1 MSSRGRTWL
10 GVAAGVVGGA
20 VGGGVVAFVIV
31 ANLRQADADPGAL
44 SARAATHAPREDERG
59 EPARAS
65 GPNPRRVQQ
74 LEERLGKL
82 EEASDEGR
90 HSAEN
95 VKPPEPSPSRTD
107 YVASQQKLIGDHRQE
122 ATDPQW
128 ATSTK
133 RSLEEDLARAKA
145 QGTTFE
151 LAELD
156 CRTTSCVLTAAWST
170 REEALSQYEYLF
182 HYPTRANCAR
192 QALVSEE
199 ANAAGKF
206 EASIVYDC
214 TDWRADGAVL
224 GEPMDP
230 PLFQAQ
236 PSSSR

>member
-1 MSSRGRTWL
+1 LSSRGRTWV
-10 GVAAGVVGGA
+10 GVAAGIVGGA
-20 VGGGVVAFVIV
+20 IGGGVVAFVIV
-31 ANLRQADADPGAL
+31 ASLRQADADPRAL
-44 SARAATHAPREDERG
+44 PARAATQAPREDKPG
-59 EPARAS
+59 EPPRSS
-65 GPNPRRVQQ
+65 GANQRRVQQ

-82 EEASDEGR
+82 EEASDEAR
-90 HSAEN
+90 HSAED
-95 VKPPEPSPSRTD
+95 VKPPEPPPTRAE
-107 YVASQQKLIGDHRQE
+107 YVASQQKLIAEHRQE

-133 RSLEEDLARAKA
+133 RAFEEDLARAKA

-156 CRTTSCVLTAAWST
+156 CRTTSCVLTAAWNT

-182 HYPTRANCAR
+182 HYPTRASCAR
-192 QALVSEE
+192 QVLVSEE

-224 GEPMDP
+224 GEALDP

-236 PSSSR
+236 PSSR